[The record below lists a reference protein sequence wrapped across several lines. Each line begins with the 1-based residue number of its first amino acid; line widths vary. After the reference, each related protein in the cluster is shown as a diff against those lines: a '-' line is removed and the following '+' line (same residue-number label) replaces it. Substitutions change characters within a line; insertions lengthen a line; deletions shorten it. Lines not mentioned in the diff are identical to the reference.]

1 MDILKKE
8 HHQKIYDVIARM
20 CRSENVSIAEL
31 KAGSRRKEVSGV
43 RARIAIGLVKRH
55 GVALAEVARRVG
67 GIHLGHIKNP
77 KTEPS
82 INRSIKSTTS
92 AISRDNWW

>member
-1 MDILKKE
+1 M
-8 HHQKIYDVIARM
+8 ARI
-20 CRSENVSIAEL
+20 CRSENVSIVEL

-67 GIHLGHIKNP
+67 YPPRKLKIQIG
-77 KTEPS
+77 
-82 INRSIKSTTS
+82 NREKKSKL
-92 AISRDNWW
+92 D